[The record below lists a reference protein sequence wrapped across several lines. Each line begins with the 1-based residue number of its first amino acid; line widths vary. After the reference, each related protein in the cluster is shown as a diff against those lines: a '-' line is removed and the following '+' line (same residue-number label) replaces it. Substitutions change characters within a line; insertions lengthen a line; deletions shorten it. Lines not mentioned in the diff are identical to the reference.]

1 MTTNN
6 NLDALF
12 ADAEIPFGHS
22 GRRLDD
28 TPEHFD
34 HRDDRYEPPPVDPPE
49 EGRVVNR
56 FTARTIGAVMSN
68 SEDQGEIAITWGEDM
83 AFQRTIET
91 AIRLV
96 EQKRDE
102 LIEQAKIS
110 EQDAV
115 EVLEQLDNANLVWR
129 LLTRAAN
136 VATDL

>member
-1 MTTNN
+1 
-6 NLDALF
+6 
-12 ADAEIPFGHS
+12 
-22 GRRLDD
+22 
-28 TPEHFD
+28 
-34 HRDDRYEPPPVDPPE
+34 
-49 EGRVVNR
+49 
-56 FTARTIGAVMSN
+56 MSN

>member
-1 MTTNN
+1 M
-6 NLDALF
+6 AL
-12 ADAEIPFGHS
+12 
-22 GRRLDD
+22 
-28 TPEHFD
+28 
-34 HRDDRYEPPPVDPPE
+34 
-49 EGRVVNR
+49 
-56 FTARTIGAVMSN
+56 
-68 SEDQGEIAITWGEDM
+68 
-83 AFQRTIET
+83 QRTIET

-115 EVLEQLDNANLVWR
+115 EVFEKLDNANLVWR